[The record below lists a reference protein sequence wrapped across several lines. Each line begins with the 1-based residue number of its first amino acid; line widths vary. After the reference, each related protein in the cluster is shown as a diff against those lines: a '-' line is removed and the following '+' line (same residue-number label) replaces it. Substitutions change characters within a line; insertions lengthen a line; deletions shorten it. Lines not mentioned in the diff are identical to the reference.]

1 MIIIKAHI
9 EHLELIVPLFDAY
22 REFYGQPTDNDAAK
36 QFLFEHLKN
45 KESIIFLALVDNLAV
60 GFTQLYP
67 SFSSV
72 SMHPIYILNDLYVMN
87 AYRKKG
93 IGVALLNK
101 AKQLCREQK
110 YKGLGLQTET
120 SNPAQHLYES
130 LGWKK
135 DHDLQ
140 YFWTND
146 ELSS

>member
-1 MIIIKAHI
+1 
-9 EHLELIVPLFDAY
+9 
-22 REFYGQPTDNDAAK
+22 
-36 QFLFEHLKN
+36 
-45 KESIIFLALVDNLAV
+45 
-60 GFTQLYP
+60 
-67 SFSSV
+67 
-72 SMHPIYILNDLYVMN
+72 MN
-87 AYRKKG
+87 AYIKKG

-146 ELSS
+146 ELI

>member
-9 EHLELIVPLFDAY
+9 EHLNLIVPLFDAY
-22 REFYGQPTDNDAAK
+22 RIFYQRSSDKEAAK
-36 QFLFEHLKN
+36 KFLFERLKN
-45 KESIIFLALVDNLAV
+45 RESIIFLALIDNEAV
-60 GFTQLYP
+60 GFTQFYP

-72 SMHPIYILNDLYVMN
+72 SMQPIYILNDLYVKET
-87 AYRKKG
+87 YRKQG

-101 AKQLCREQK
+101 AKQLCREQN

-120 SNPAQHLYES
+120 TNPAQHLYES

-135 DHDLQ
+135 DPDLQ
-140 YFWTND
+140 YFWANE